1 MRSWNRNNN
10 EIWLGLDAANFQQ
23 LACSGRSALSSPG
36 LQDGQRASCSNR
48 KLQQLCSQGQVLR
61 VHSSGRAIWRQSR
74 CLQQCMSALLRV
86 GTDAVQESASSRCSD
101 MAGILLIIPI
111 NCWQPTSAW
120 STRRHEGI
128 PDSNS
133 PTRSDRAVSF
143 APSQECALCP
153 RAWPSVFSPG

>member
-1 MRSWNRNNN
+1 M
-10 EIWLGLDAANFQQ
+10 
-23 LACSGRSALSSPG
+23 SG
-36 LQDGQRASCSNR
+36 
-48 KLQQLCSQGQVLR
+48 
-61 VHSSGRAIWRQSR
+61 
-74 CLQQCMSALLRV
+74 LLRV

-111 NCWQPTSAW
+111 DGCTWQPTSAW

-133 PTRSDRAVSF
+133 PTRFDRAVSF

-153 RAWPSVFSPG
+153 RAWPSVFSPGYSLGYIISTTALLLSIALKLCTNVARLR